1 MRAVGSPGNATAGS
15 PGNATPTAA
24 APRGAPGHVPS
35 SALSVWGY
43 FGGKQEL
50 GSFSSFLML
59 LPKIL
64 AKRM

>member
-1 MRAVGSPGNATAGS
+1 MRAAGPPGNATAGS
-15 PGNATPTAA
+15 PRNATPTAA
-24 APRGAPGHVPS
+24 APGAAPGHVPT
-35 SALSVWGY
+35 SAMSVWGY

-50 GSFSSFLML
+50 RSFSSFLML